1 MLSEVTGLD
10 TEVYVLPWQHVR
22 SLQQEKT
29 LLFADDL
36 GEMGEDSRPLLI
48 VRDLMG
54 PSLGWALDG
63 NSLCVFS
70 FCLE

>member
-1 MLSEVTGLD
+1 MFSEVTHPD
-10 TEVYVLPWQHVR
+10 TEVHVLPWQHVK
-22 SLQQEKT
+22 SLQEEQI
-29 LLFADDL
+29 LRFADDL
-36 GEMGEDSRPLLI
+36 GEMAVDGRLLLI
-48 VRDLMG
+48 VRGLMG